1 MRDWP
6 WYGYFI
12 VAVIIFGMFFL
23 FYYRPKNNELGN
35 IRSERITTEKEVENL
50 KQKKK
55 ELQEIEKE
63 LITMNIKL
71 NQLETIIPQKEEID
85 IILRR
90 IQELAYDSRINITEF
105 IPKPLID
112 KEYFSEK
119 PINMKISGSYHNLA
133 TFFNQL
139 ANFARLFN
147 IENFKITALRD
158 QSDLSTI
165 TATSTA
171 KTYIFREPPPPEEK
185 QQSNTGR
192 NK

>member
-1 MRDWP
+1 MKDWP
-6 WYGYFI
+6 WYGHVVI
-12 VAVIIFGMFFL
+12 AVVIFGMFFL
-23 FYYRPKNNELGN
+23 LYYRPKNNELEN
-35 IRSERITTEKEVENL
+35 ISSERIRTENEVKIL
-50 KQKKK
+50 KQKEK
-55 ELQEIEKE
+55 ELQAIEKE
-63 LITMNIKL
+63 LIAMNIKL

-90 IQELAYDSRINITEF
+90 IQELAYDSRINIREF
-105 IPKPLID
+105 ISKPLID

-139 ANFARLFN
+139 ANFSRLFN
-147 IENFKITALRD
+147 IENFKITTLRD

-165 TATSTA
+165 SATSTA

>member
-1 MRDWP
+1 MKDWP
-6 WYGYFI
+6 WYGYVTI
-12 VAVIIFGMFFL
+12 AVIIFGMFFL
-23 FYYRPKNNELGN
+23 FYYRPKNNELEN
-35 IRSERITTEKEVENL
+35 IRSERITTENEVEKL

-63 LITMNIKL
+63 LIAMNIKL

-90 IQELAYDSRINITEF
+90 IQELAYDSRINIREF

-112 KEYFSEK
+112 KEYFWEK

-171 KTYIFREPPPPEEK
+171 KTYIFKEPPPPEEK
-185 QQSNTGR
+185 QQSKTGR
-192 NK
+192 SK

>member
-1 MRDWP
+1 MKDWP
-6 WYGYFI
+6 WYGYVVI
-12 VAVIIFGMFFL
+12 AVLIFGMFFL
-23 FYYRPKNNELGN
+23 LYYRPKNNEFIN
-35 IRSERITTEKEVENL
+35 IKSERISTENEVENL
-50 KQKKK
+50 KTKKK

-90 IQELAYDSRINITEF
+90 IQELAYDSRINIIEF

-165 TATSTA
+165 SATSTA

-185 QQSNTGR
+185 QPSKTGR

>member
-1 MRDWP
+1 MKDWP
-6 WYGYFI
+6 WYGHVVI
-12 VAVIIFGMFFL
+12 AVVIFGMFFL
-23 FYYRPKNNELGN
+23 LYYRPKNNELKN
-35 IRSERITTEKEVENL
+35 ISSERIRTENEVKILNQKE
-50 KQKKK
+50 K
-55 ELQEIEKE
+55 ELQAIEKE

-90 IQELAYDSRINITEF
+90 IQELAYDSRINIREF
-105 IPKPLID
+105 ISKPLID

-139 ANFARLFN
+139 ANFSRLFN

-158 QSDLSTI
+158 QSDFSTI
-165 TATSTA
+165 SATTTA

-185 QQSNTGR
+185 QQANTGR

>member
-1 MRDWP
+1 MKDWP
-6 WYGYFI
+6 WYGYVI
-12 VAVIIFGMFFL
+12 VAVLIFGMFFL
-23 FYYRPKNNELGN
+23 LYYRPKNNELEN
-35 IRSERITTEKEVENL
+35 LRTERITTENEVEKL

-90 IQELAYDSRINITEF
+90 IQELAYDSRINIIEF
-105 IPKPLID
+105 IPKSLID

-119 PINMKISGSYHNLA
+119 PINIKISGSYHNLA

-158 QSDLSTI
+158 QSDLATI
-165 TATSTA
+165 SATSTA

-185 QQSNTGR
+185 QQSKTGR

>member
-1 MRDWP
+1 MKDWP
-6 WYGYFI
+6 WYGYVTI
-12 VAVIIFGMFFL
+12 AVIIFGMFFL
-23 FYYRPKNNELGN
+23 FYYRPKNNELEN
-35 IRSERITTEKEVENL
+35 IRSERITTENEVEKL

-63 LITMNIKL
+63 LIAMNIKL

-90 IQELAYDSRINITEF
+90 IQELAYDSRINIIEF

-133 TFFNQL
+133 AFFNQL

-171 KTYIFREPPPPEEK
+171 KTYIFKEPPPLEEK
-185 QQSNTGR
+185 QQSKTGR
-192 NK
+192 SK

>member
-1 MRDWP
+1 MKDLP
-6 WYGYFI
+6 WYGYI
-12 VAVIIFGMFFL
+12 VVAVIIFGMFFL
-23 FYYRPKNNELGN
+23 LYYRPKNNELN
-35 IRSERITTEKEVENL
+35 NVRSERIATENEVIKL
-50 KQKKK
+50 KKK
-55 ELQEIEKE
+55 KEELQEIEKE
-63 LITMNIKL
+63 LIAKNIEL

-90 IQELAYDSRINITEF
+90 IQELAYDSRINIREF
-105 IPKPLID
+105 IPKPLIH

-165 TATSTA
+165 SATSTA
-171 KTYIFREPPPPEEK
+171 KTYIFIEPPPPEEK
-185 QQSNTGR
+185 QQSKTGR
-192 NK
+192 SK

>member
-1 MRDWP
+1 MKDWP
-6 WYGYFI
+6 WYGHVVI
-12 VAVIIFGMFFL
+12 AVVIFGMFFL
-23 FYYRPKNNELGN
+23 LYYRPKNNELEN
-35 IRSERITTEKEVENL
+35 ISSERIRTENEVKIL
-50 KQKKK
+50 KQKEK
-55 ELQEIEKE
+55 ELQAIEKE
-63 LITMNIKL
+63 LIAMNIKL
-71 NQLETIIPQKEEID
+71 NHLETIIPQKEEID

-90 IQELAYDSRINITEF
+90 IQELAYDSRINIREF
-105 IPKPLID
+105 ISKPLID

-139 ANFARLFN
+139 ANFSRLFN

-158 QSDLSTI
+158 QSDFSTI
-165 TATSTA
+165 SATTTA

>member
-1 MRDWP
+1 MKDWP
-6 WYGYFI
+6 WYGY
-12 VAVIIFGMFFL
+12 VVLAVVIFGMFFL
-23 FYYRPKNNELGN
+23 LYYRPKNNELEN
-35 IRSERITTEKEVENL
+35 IRSERITTENEVENL
-50 KQKKK
+50 KKKEK

-63 LITMNIKL
+63 LIAMNIRL

-90 IQELAYDSRINITEF
+90 IQELAYDSRINIREF

-165 TATSTA
+165 SATSTA
-171 KTYIFREPPPPEEK
+171 KTYIFREPPPPEDK
-185 QQSNTGR
+185 QPSNTGR

>member
-1 MRDWP
+1 MKDWP
-6 WYGYFI
+6 WYGHVVI
-12 VAVIIFGMFFL
+12 AVIIFGMFFL
-23 FYYRPKNNELGN
+23 LYYRPKNNELEN
-35 IRSERITTEKEVENL
+35 ISSERIRTENEVKIL
-50 KQKKK
+50 KQKEK
-55 ELQEIEKE
+55 ELQAIEKE
-63 LITMNIKL
+63 LIAMNIKL

-90 IQELAYDSRINITEF
+90 IQELAYDSRINIREF
-105 IPKPLID
+105 ISKPLID

-139 ANFARLFN
+139 ANFSRLFN

-158 QSDLSTI
+158 QSDFSTI
-165 TATSTA
+165 SATTTA

>member
-1 MRDWP
+1 MKDWP
-6 WYGYFI
+6 WYGHVVI
-12 VAVIIFGMFFL
+12 AVVIFGMFFL
-23 FYYRPKNNELGN
+23 LYYRPKNNELEN
-35 IRSERITTEKEVENL
+35 ISSERIRTENEVKIL
-50 KQKKK
+50 KQKEK
-55 ELQEIEKE
+55 ELQAIEKE
-63 LITMNIKL
+63 LIAMNIKL

-90 IQELAYDSRINITEF
+90 IQELAYDSRINIREF
-105 IPKPLID
+105 ISKPLID

-139 ANFARLFN
+139 ANFSRLFN

-158 QSDLSTI
+158 QSDFSTI
-165 TATSTA
+165 SATTTA

>member
-23 FYYRPKNNELGN
+23 FFYRPKNNELKN
-35 IRSERITTEKEVENL
+35 IRSERITTENEVEKL

-90 IQELAYDSRINITEF
+90 IQELAYDSRINIREF

-165 TATSTA
+165 SATSTA

>member
-1 MRDWP
+1 MKDWP
-6 WYGYFI
+6 WYGYVV
-12 VAVIIFGMFFL
+12 VAVIIFSIFFL
-23 FYYRPKNNELGN
+23 LYYRPKNNELKN
-35 IRSERITTEKEVENL
+35 IRSERITTENEVEKL
-50 KQKKK
+50 KKK
-55 ELQEIEKE
+55 KEELQEIEKQ

-90 IQELAYDSRINITEF
+90 IQELAYDSRINIIEF
-105 IPKPLID
+105 IPKSLID

-119 PINMKISGSYHNLA
+119 PINMKTNGSYHNLA

-139 ANFARLFN
+139 ANFARLFT

-165 TATSTA
+165 SATLTA
-171 KTYIFREPPPPEEK
+171 KTYIFKEPPPPEEK
-185 QQSNTGR
+185 QPSNTGR

>member
-1 MRDWP
+1 MKDWP
-6 WYGYFI
+6 WYGHVVI
-12 VAVIIFGMFFL
+12 AVVIFGMFFL
-23 FYYRPKNNELGN
+23 LYYRPKNNELEN
-35 IRSERITTEKEVENL
+35 ISSERIRTENEVKIL
-50 KQKKK
+50 KKK
-55 ELQEIEKE
+55 EKELQAIEKE
-63 LITMNIKL
+63 LIAMNIKL

-90 IQELAYDSRINITEF
+90 IQELAYDSRINIREF
-105 IPKPLID
+105 ISKPLID

-139 ANFARLFN
+139 ANFSRLFN

-158 QSDLSTI
+158 QSDFSTI
-165 TATSTA
+165 SATTTA

-185 QQSNTGR
+185 QQSSTGR

>member
-1 MRDWP
+1 MKDWP
-6 WYGYFI
+6 WYGYVV
-12 VAVIIFGMFFL
+12 VALVIFGMFFL
-23 FYYRPKNNELGN
+23 LYYRPKDNELEN
-35 IRSERITTEKEVENL
+35 IRSERIKTENEVEIL
-50 KQKKK
+50 KKK
-55 ELQEIEKE
+55 EKELKEIEKE
-63 LITMNIKL
+63 LIAKNIEL

-90 IQELAYDSRINITEF
+90 IQELAYDSRINIREF

-119 PINMKISGSYHNLA
+119 PINMKMSGSYHNLA

-158 QSDLSTI
+158 QANLSTI
-165 TATSTA
+165 SATATA
-171 KTYIFREPPPPEEK
+171 KTYLFREPPLPEEK

>member
-23 FYYRPKNNELGN
+23 FYYRPKNNELEN
-35 IRSERITTEKEVENL
+35 IRSERITTENEVEKL

-90 IQELAYDSRINITEF
+90 IQELAYDSRINIREF

-165 TATSTA
+165 SATSTA

>member
-1 MRDWP
+1 MKDWP
-6 WYGYFI
+6 WYGYI
-12 VAVIIFGMFFL
+12 VVAVIIFGMFFL
-23 FYYRPKNNELGN
+23 LYYRPKNNELN
-35 IRSERITTEKEVENL
+35 NVRSERIATENEVIEL
-50 KQKKK
+50 KKK
-55 ELQEIEKE
+55 KEELQEIEKE
-63 LITMNIKL
+63 LIAKNIEL

-90 IQELAYDSRINITEF
+90 IQELAYDSRINIREF
-105 IPKPLID
+105 IPKPLIH

-147 IENFKITALRD
+147 IENFNITALRD

-165 TATSTA
+165 SATSTA

-185 QQSNTGR
+185 QQSKTGR